1 LQPLL
6 ELPDNQ
12 TIKQSTAMLTVLL
25 PLLAV
30 VGNEHI
36 LFASD
41 RVYAVLA
48 VVLIVF
54 FGFIAFLIYLERR
67 VHDLEK
73 KKKS

>member
-1 LQPLL
+1 
-6 ELPDNQ
+6 
-12 TIKQSTAMLTVLL
+12 MLTVLL

-30 VGNEHI
+30 AGAAHEHI

-41 RVYAVLA
+41 RVYTVLA

-54 FGFIAFLIYLERR
+54 FGFIGFLVYLERR